1 MLARGFRSTARL
13 SPAQH
18 RSALASR
25 PHILPHIRSLASMS
39 DAKLT
44 FMLYAPDY
52 TDPDALSRRM
62 AVRPKHLANAD
73 TLKGEGVLRT
83 WCAHTI

>member
-1 MLARGFRSTARL
+1 
-13 SPAQH
+13 
-18 RSALASR
+18 
-25 PHILPHIRSLASMS
+25 MS